1 MGSIVIESCDIRW
14 NATLESE
21 LVRDALLS
29 EMKAAHDLGIKYNR
43 PVVLGD
49 QDINITVAELNNG
62 AKVITT

>member
-1 MGSIVIESCDIRW
+1 M
-14 NATLESE
+14 ESE

-49 QDINITVAELNNG
+49 QDINITVAELKNG
-62 AKVITT
+62 AKVITS